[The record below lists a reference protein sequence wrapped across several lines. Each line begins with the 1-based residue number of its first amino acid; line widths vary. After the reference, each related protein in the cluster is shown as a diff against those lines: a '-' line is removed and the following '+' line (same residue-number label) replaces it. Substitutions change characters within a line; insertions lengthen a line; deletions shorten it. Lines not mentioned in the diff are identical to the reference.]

1 MADNSFA
8 KYLPTE
14 QTDEQRQQSP
24 GYRRGF
30 GQHVD
35 GTRTAEN
42 TKREQL
48 AAQRRERIRAA
59 IAAGTIEYA
68 GREYG
73 SRNGSPLDPLEGQPN
88 AIEAE
93 WRREF
98 GGGEK

>member
-1 MADNSFA
+1 MSNNGFG
-8 KYLPTE
+8 KYLNGE
-14 QTDEQRQQSP
+14 QTEAQRQQSH

-42 TKREQL
+42 FKREQL
-48 AAQRRERIRAA
+48 ATQRRARIRAA
-59 IAAGTIEYA
+59 IDAGTVEYE
-68 GREYG
+68 GQEHG
-73 SRNGSPLDPLEGQPN
+73 SRNGAPRDPLHDQPN

-98 GGGEK
+98 GGGAK